1 MLLMMVVVL
10 ALMLGSG
17 GGHMGMMGHEKPT
30 QNSAPTSLEKSGEP
44 PGHEHSAPKK

>member
-17 GGHMGMMGHEKPT
+17 GGFMGMMGHEKPVQQVEQQQET
-30 QNSAPTSLEKSGEP
+30 NLPSK
-44 PGHEHSAPKK
+44 